1 MGHIQEDAVAKLKN
15 KIHVTS
21 SMHSHLILA
30 DLDEIFEEFSDILPK
45 EKEEY
50 LKSAMK
56 ILVEMNL
63 EVINHI
69 VNKLG

>member
-1 MGHIQEDAVAKLKN
+1 MGNILEDAIATLKN
-15 KIHVTS
+15 KIRVTS

-30 DLDEIFEEFSDILPK
+30 DLDEILEESSNILPRD
-45 EKEEY
+45 KEEY
-50 LKSAMK
+50 LKSTMK

-69 VNKLG
+69 VNKLE